1 MDTEPPLLE
10 PAELMEHMELFL
22 EPREEGEEGGVWKM
36 TPPSLVL
43 MSLSTW
49 SGRMVNSSDIACSEA
64 MALLLL

>member
-49 SGRMVNSSDIACSEA
+49 SGGDGE
-64 MALLLL
+64 L